1 MIGFLE
7 KLFKPQPPIVI
18 PSIQFES
25 SQLEKVQTCVDG
37 FTDYDVIVVEKWVLE
52 VNGKKFQLTY
62 KDHPNGQL
70 AELDGTVV
78 PAQLAL
84 ACFDSFFDQGNLQKA
99 QNLLSELKRYQ

>member
-1 MIGFLE
+1 MIRFLE
-7 KLFKPQPPIVI
+7 KLLNPQPPLVI

-25 SQLEKVQTCVDG
+25 SQLEKIQVEGC
-37 FTDYDVIVVEKWVLE
+37 TDYDVIVVEKWVLE
-52 VNGKKFQLTY
+52 VDGKKFQLTY

-70 AELDGTVV
+70 AELDGTSV